1 MKQSCYLPGQLDVA
15 GWGVITM
22 TLTHCLPL
30 QRGSTSEAQAVG
42 LFYEQRFKW
51 VDLVWQLLQS
61 ALASPAVQAEEVTA
75 VIASTVR
82 RLLQQ
87 QQPGQPTVVAR
98 LLESIKV
105 RMTALSCCEGQQD
118 RDVDWGRALAG
129 TQGAQ
134 HCAAV
139 LVGLRVVT
147 GLPGQHIPQGP
158 STCTGFT
165 NHTGGW

>member
-1 MKQSCYLPGQLDVA
+1 M
-15 GWGVITM
+15 
-22 TLTHCLPL
+22 PL

-42 LFYEQRFKW
+42 LYYEQRFKW

-87 QQPGQPTVVAR
+87 QQPGQSTVVAR

-105 RMTALSCCEGQQD
+105 RMTAL
-118 RDVDWGRALAG
+118 
-129 TQGAQ
+129 
-134 HCAAV
+134 
-139 LVGLRVVT
+139 
-147 GLPGQHIPQGP
+147 P
-158 STCTGFT
+158 
-165 NHTGGW
+165 

>member
-1 MKQSCYLPGQLDVA
+1 
-15 GWGVITM
+15 M
-22 TLTHCLPL
+22 TLQRCTIPNGQCCYHAACTRGTILYAELISCCLKQKKHQLNLTQCLPL

-42 LFYEQRFKW
+42 LYYEQRFKW

-87 QQPGQPTVVAR
+87 QQPGQATVVAR

-105 RMTALSCCEGQQD
+105 CKTALPCCEGLS
-118 RDVDWGRALAG
+118 GM
-129 TQGAQ
+129 
-134 HCAAV
+134 
-139 LVGLRVVT
+139 LRV
-147 GLPGQHIPQGP
+147 GQSATRH
-158 STCTGFT
+158 
-165 NHTGGW
+165 